1 MKRILIA
8 DDHETVRSGLRA
20 VLEGRVGWE
29 VVAEAHDGN
38 EAVAAV
44 IEKRPDVA
52 IVDYAM
58 PSMTGVEVAR
68 RIRERQRVTEI
79 LIFTMHDSNV
89 LALEA
94 FQAGARA
101 FLLKSDANK
110 MLLAAVES
118 LIVHKPFYAGVFSS
132 ELEGMLTGKR
142 DPSQIL
148 SPREK
153 TIVKLVAEGH
163 SNRAVSAILNLSIKT
178 TETHRA
184 AAMRKLNINSTAGLV
199 RYAVRA
205 KLVEA

>member
-8 DDHETVRSGLRA
+8 DDHDAVRAGLRA
-20 VLEGRVGWE
+20 ILERHVGWE
-29 VVAEAHDGN
+29 IVAEARNGS
-38 EAVAAV
+38 EAVSAAV
-44 IEKRPDVA
+44 ETRPDVA
-52 IVDYAM
+52 IVDYSM
-58 PSMTGVEVAR
+58 PLMSGVEVAR
-68 RIRERQRVTEI
+68 GIKGHQLPTEI
-79 LIFTMHDSNV
+79 LIFTVHDSSV
-89 LALEA
+89 VAWQA

-101 FLLKSDANK
+101 FLLKSDASK

-118 LIVHKPFYAGVFSS
+118 LILHKPFYAGSFSG
-132 ELEGMLTGKR
+132 ELRNAATGKG
-142 DPSQIL
+142 DLSEVL

-163 SNRAVSAILNLSIKT
+163 SNKGVSAILNLSIKT

-199 RYAVRA
+199 RYAVRS

>member
-1 MKRILIA
+1 MKRILVA

-20 VLEGRVGWE
+20 LLEGRAGWE
-29 VVAEAHDGN
+29 VVAEARDGK
-38 EAVAAV
+38 EAVAEA

-52 IVDYAM
+52 IVDYSM
-58 PSMTGVEVAR
+58 PLMTGVEVAR
-68 RIRERQRVTEI
+68 CIRERQLVTEI
-79 LIFTMHDSNV
+79 LIFTMHDSNA

-110 MLLAAVES
+110 MLLAAVEL
-118 LIVHKPFYAGVFSS
+118 LIVHKPFYAGAFSS
-132 ELEGMLTGKR
+132 ELKGMTTGKG
-142 DPSQIL
+142 DPNQLL

-163 SNRAVSAILNLSIKT
+163 SNKGVSAILNLSIKT

-199 RYAVRA
+199 RYAVRT
-205 KLVEA
+205 KLVQA

>member
-20 VLEGRVGWE
+20 VLEGRIGWE
-29 VVAEAHDGN
+29 VVAEANDGN

-101 FLLKSDANK
+101 FLLKSEANK

-184 AAMRKLNINSTAGLV
+184 AAMRKLNITSTAGLV

>member
-29 VVAEAHDGN
+29 VVAEAHDGR
-38 EAVAAV
+38 EAVAAAV
-44 IEKRPDVA
+44 EKHPDVA
-52 IVDYAM
+52 VVDYSM
-58 PSMTGVEVAR
+58 PLMTGIEVAR
-68 RIRERQRVTEI
+68 CIRERKLGTET
-79 LIFTMHDSNV
+79 LIFTMHDSSV
-89 LALEA
+89 LALQA

-101 FLLKSDANK
+101 FLLKSEANK
-110 MLLAAVES
+110 TLLAAVES
-118 LIVHKPFYAGVFSS
+118 LIAHRPFYTGAFSS
-132 ELEGMLTGKR
+132 ELKGMSNGKR
-142 DPSQIL
+142 DPNQIL

-153 TIVKLVAEGH
+153 TIVKLVAEGN
-163 SNRAVSAILNLSIKT
+163 SNKAISAILNLSIKT

-184 AAMRKLNINSTAGLV
+184 AAMRKLNINSTAALV